1 MPTPRK
7 RPSKKP
13 KKIQLFKAT
22 RELNIAT
29 DTIVSALQER
39 GFDLDDKLAA
49 GDPNARLTQDMYDSL
64 IETYSDDADAKARVR
79 ERRQQLAAADE
90 EPDEAEATPA
100 AAPAEEP
107 VPTPMPTPEPVV
119 PAEPVVETPEPEEE
133 PAAPAEPVIDTEEA
147 PAPQPEAEAP
157 AAPEAPEAEP
167 TAQAEVPAAAA
178 DTEAQP
184 EAQPQPEA
192 KPEPTPATA
201 EAEAT
206 AEQPADSEAAP
217 TASAEA
223 EKTTAEEQP
232 TADATAKAPE
242 ATAETPAGE
251 ASNAKVG
258 DMDANEPTPAE
269 DQGGVVRA
277 NRYGLTGTKVLG
289 KIDLSGLE
297 SGSRRKRKR
306 KTEPAESA
314 APEKGGSRSKSG
326 GKKGRKGRR
335 GVDQS
340 EVDKNVQETLNKVS
354 GTGGSKRSRQKR
366 RRARRDERAAIRE
379 AREQEMMEQASILR
393 VMEFISTGDLAEAM
407 NVPVNEVISKGFG
420 LGMMVSINQ
429 RLDAD
434 AITLLAD
441 EFDFEV
447 EFMTEVEEE
456 LDLGEDE
463 AEEDLVSR
471 PPIVTIMG
479 HVDHGKTSL
488 LDYIRRENV
497 VAGEAG
503 GITQHIGAYQI
514 TTDDDRQITFL
525 DTPGHEAFTA
535 MRARGAQVT
544 DLVIVVVAADDQVM
558 PQTIEAINHSRAAE
572 VPMVIAINK
581 IDRETANPDK
591 IMAQLAEQGV
601 QVEQYGGN
609 VQCELISALDG
620 TGVESLLEKVQ
631 LEADLLEL
639 RANPDRYGIGTVVE
653 ARLDKG
659 RGVVATVLVQNGTL
673 EEGDAYVVGLTS
685 GRVRAMFNERDERVK
700 VAGPATP
707 VQVLGLSAAPDVG
720 DRLVVMEDERDAREI
735 AAKRQ
740 QLIREQTLHQR
751 RHVTLADLS
760 RRMAL
765 GEITNLNIVVK
776 GDVGGSVEALS
787 DALLKLSNDEVAVQI
802 VHSGV
807 GAITESDVMLAVASD
822 AVIIGFQVRP
832 VAGVRAIAE
841 REEIDIQLY
850 SVIYDAIEDVRDALE
865 GLLEPEE
872 KETVTA
878 TIEVRETFR
887 APRVGTIAGSY
898 VVEGKVTRNDR
909 VRIVRDG
916 VVIYTGEIDTLR
928 RFKDDVK
935 EVAAGYEC
943 GITVKNYNDIK
954 VGDQFETYTV
964 TEERRTLAV

>member
-7 RPSKKP
+7 RRTDQP
-13 KKIQLFKAT
+13 KRVQLFKAS

-29 DTIVSALQER
+29 DTIVSALTER
-39 GFDLDDKLAA
+39 GFELDDKLAA
-49 GDPNARLTQDMYDSL
+49 GDPNGRLSPEMYDVL

-79 ERRQQLAAADE
+79 ERRQQLASA
-90 EPDEAEATPA
+90 EAEADEPAEAVSAEPPTPIA
-100 AAPAEEP
+100 EAPVAETPVAPAEPVVQTPAPAETPVAPAVPVIETPPAPAPERVATPEP
-107 VPTPMPTPEPVV
+107 VAETTPVAPPVAEPTPEPV
-119 PAEPVVETPEPEEE
+119 AETASEPVAEATPQSAPDVTPAPAAEAAPVAETEPVAETSEPVAEATPEPE
-133 PAAPAEPVIDTEEA
+133 AAPDPVTQGAMDVDEP
-147 PAPQPEAEAP
+147 AP
-157 AAPEAPEAEP
+157 AA
-167 TAQAEVPAAAA
+167 
-178 DTEAQP
+178 D
-184 EAQPQPEA
+184 
-192 KPEPTPATA
+192 
-201 EAEAT
+201 
-206 AEQPADSEAAP
+206 D
-217 TASAEA
+217 
-223 EKTTAEEQP
+223 
-232 TADATAKAPE
+232 
-242 ATAETPAGE
+242 
-251 ASNAKVG
+251 
-258 DMDANEPTPAE
+258 
-269 DQGGVVRA
+269 GGVVRA

-289 KIDLSGLE
+289 KIDISGLE
-297 SGSRRKRKR
+297 TGRRRKRKR
-306 KTEPAESA
+306 NNDEPASA
-314 APEKGGSRSKSG
+314 PPAPGAAGGGKPARSKSG
-326 GKKGRKGRR
+326 KAKKGKRS
-335 GVDQS
+335 VDQG
-340 EVDKNVQETLNKVS
+340 EVQKNVSETLQKASGS
-354 GTGGSKRSRQKR
+354 GTKRTRQKR

-379 AREQEMMEQASILR
+379 ARDQEMMEQASVLR

-407 NVPVNEVISKGFG
+407 NIPVTEVISKGFG

-434 AITLLAD
+434 AIVLLAD

-447 EFMTEVEEE
+447 EFMDDIEEE
-456 LDLGEDE
+456 FDLVTED
-463 AEEDLVSR
+463 AEEDLVPR

-488 LDYIRRENV
+488 LDYIREANV

-514 TTDDDRQITFL
+514 TTSEDKKMTFL

-544 DLVIVVVAADDQVM
+544 DLVIVVVAADDAVM

-601 QVEQYGGN
+601 QVEQYGGS
-609 VQCELISALDG
+609 VQCELISAMNG
-620 TGVESLLEKVQ
+620 TNVDSLLEKVQ

-639 RANPDRYGIGTVVE
+639 TANPDRYGVGTVVE

-659 RGVVATVLVQNGTL
+659 RGVVATVLVENGTL

-707 VQVLGLSAAPDVG
+707 VQVLGLSAAPAVG
-720 DRLVVMEDERDAREI
+720 DRLIVLEDEREAREI
-735 AAKRQ
+735 ASKRQ

-765 GEITNLNIVVK
+765 GEITNLNLVVK

-787 DALLKLSNDEVAVQI
+787 DSLLKLSNDEVAVQI

-807 GAITESDVMLAVASD
+807 GAITESDVMLAIASD
-822 AVIIGFQVRP
+822 AIIIGFQVRP
-832 VAGVRAIAE
+832 VAGVRAMAE

-872 KETVTA
+872 KETVTS
-878 TIEVRETFR
+878 TIEVRETFK
-887 APRVGTIAGSY
+887 APKVGTIAGSY
-898 VVEGKVTRNDR
+898 VVEGKVSRGDR
-909 VRIVRDG
+909 LRIVRDG
-916 VVIYTGEIDTLR
+916 VVIYQGVIDTLR
-928 RFKDDVK
+928 RFKEDVK
-935 EVAAGYEC
+935 DVAAGYEC
-943 GITVKNYNDIK
+943 GVTVKNYNDIK

-964 TEERRTLAV
+964 TEEKRKLTV

>member
-1 MPTPRK
+1 MPAPRK
-7 RPSKKP
+7 RPSNKP
-13 KKIQLFKAT
+13 QKIQLFKAT

-29 DTIVSALQER
+29 DTIVSALQDR
-39 GFDLDDKLAA
+39 GFELDEKLAA
-49 GDPNARLTQDMYDSL
+49 GDPNARLSPDMYDAL
-64 IETYSDDADAKARVR
+64 IEAYSDDADAKARVR
-79 ERRQQLAAADE
+79 ERRQQLTEEDEVEADT
-90 EPDEAEATPA
+90 PPA
-100 AAPAEEP
+100 AAPPAAPE
-107 VPTPMPTPEPVV
+107 PTPMPTPEPVV
-119 PAEPVVETPEPEEE
+119 PPEPVIATPAPEETV
-133 PAAPAEPVIDTEEA
+133 APAEPVIETPEPDAVPEPVAEEKA
-147 PAPQPEAEAP
+147 PEPTPTPEPTPEPVAET
-157 AAPEAPEAEP
+157 EAPEAEP
-167 TAQAEVPAAAA
+167 KAVP
-178 DTEAQP
+178 E
-184 EAQPQPEA
+184 
-192 KPEPTPATA
+192 
-201 EAEAT
+201 
-206 AEQPADSEAAP
+206 
-217 TASAEA
+217 
-223 EKTTAEEQP
+223 
-232 TADATAKAPE
+232 PE
-242 ATAETPAGE
+242 ATPEPVAKAETPE
-251 ASNAKVG
+251 PVAKAEPALG
-258 DMDANEPTPAE
+258 AMDASEPSPAA

-277 NRYGLTGTKVLG
+277 NRYGLTGPKVLG

-297 SGSRRKRKR
+297 TGRRRKRKS
-306 KTEPAESA
+306 TAEPAA
-314 APEKGGSRSKSG
+314 AEGPAKGGTRSKTAG
-326 GKKGRKGRR
+326 KKGKKGRRE
-335 GVDQS
+335 VDQS
-340 EVDKNVQETLNKVS
+340 EVEKNVQETLKKVS
-354 GTGGSKRSRQKR
+354 GSGGTKRTRQKR

-379 AREQEMMEQASILR
+379 AREQEMMEQASVLR

-407 NVPVNEVISKGFG
+407 NVPVTEVISKGFG

-456 LDLGEDE
+456 LDLGEDD

-544 DLVIVVVAADDQVM
+544 DIVIVVVAADDAVM

-572 VPMVIAINK
+572 VPMVVAINK

-601 QVEQYGGN
+601 QVEQYGGK
-609 VQCELISALDG
+609 VQCELISAADG
-620 TGVESLLEKVQ
+620 TGIASLLEKVQ

-639 RANPDRYGIGTVVE
+639 TANPDRYGIGTVVE

-707 VQVLGLSAAPDVG
+707 VQVLGLSSAPAVG
-720 DRLVVMEDERDAREI
+720 DRLVVLEDEREAREI
-735 AAKRQ
+735 ASKRQ

-822 AVIIGFQVRP
+822 AVILGFQVRP

-916 VVIYTGEIDTLR
+916 VVVFTGEIDTLR
-928 RFKDDVK
+928 RFKDDVR

-943 GITVKNYNDIK
+943 GVTVKNYNDIK
-954 VGDQFETYTV
+954 VGDQFETFTV
-964 TEERRTLAV
+964 TEEKRTLTV

>member
-1 MPTPRK
+1 M
-7 RPSKKP
+7 
-13 KKIQLFKAT
+13 
-22 RELNIAT
+22 
-29 DTIVSALQER
+29 
-39 GFDLDDKLAA
+39 
-49 GDPNARLTQDMYDSL
+49 
-64 IETYSDDADAKARVR
+64 
-79 ERRQQLAAADE
+79 
-90 EPDEAEATPA
+90 
-100 AAPAEEP
+100 
-107 VPTPMPTPEPVV
+107 
-119 PAEPVVETPEPEEE
+119 
-133 PAAPAEPVIDTEEA
+133 
-147 PAPQPEAEAP
+147 
-157 AAPEAPEAEP
+157 
-167 TAQAEVPAAAA
+167 
-178 DTEAQP
+178 
-184 EAQPQPEA
+184 
-192 KPEPTPATA
+192 
-201 EAEAT
+201 
-206 AEQPADSEAAP
+206 EAA
-217 TASAEA
+217 S
-223 EKTTAEEQP
+223 
-232 TADATAKAPE
+232 
-242 ATAETPAGE
+242 
-251 ASNAKVG
+251 V
-258 DMDANEPTPAE
+258 
-269 DQGGVVRA
+269 
-277 NRYGLTGTKVLG
+277 
-289 KIDLSGLE
+289 
-297 SGSRRKRKR
+297 
-306 KTEPAESA
+306 
-314 APEKGGSRSKSG
+314 
-326 GKKGRKGRR
+326 
-335 GVDQS
+335 
-340 EVDKNVQETLNKVS
+340 
-354 GTGGSKRSRQKR
+354 
-366 RRARRDERAAIRE
+366 
-379 AREQEMMEQASILR
+379 LR

-407 NVPVNEVISKGFG
+407 NIPVTEVISKGFG

-429 RLDAD
+429 RFDAD
-434 AITLLAD
+434 AIVLLAD

-447 EFMTEVEEE
+447 EFMDDIEEE
-456 LDLGEDE
+456 FDLVTED
-463 AEEDLVSR
+463 AEEDLVAR

-488 LDYIRRENV
+488 LDYIREANV

-514 TTDDDRQITFL
+514 TTAEDRKMTFL

-544 DLVIVVVAADDQVM
+544 DLVIVVVAADDAVM

-601 QVEQYGGN
+601 QVEQYGGS
-609 VQCELISALDG
+609 VQCELISAMNG
-620 TGVESLLEKVQ
+620 TNVAALLEKVQ

-639 RANPDRYGIGTVVE
+639 TANPDRYGIGTVVE

-659 RGVVATVLVQNGTL
+659 RGVVATVLVENGTL

-707 VQVLGLSAAPDVG
+707 VQVLGLSAAPAVG
-720 DRLVVMEDERDAREI
+720 DRLIVMEDEREAREI
-735 AAKRQ
+735 ASKRM

-765 GEITNLNIVVK
+765 GEITNLNLVVK

-787 DALLKLSNDEVAVQI
+787 DSLLKLSNDEVAVQI

-822 AVIIGFQVRP
+822 AIIIGFQVRP

-841 REEIDIQLY
+841 REEIDVQLY

-872 KETVTA
+872 KETVTS

-887 APRVGTIAGSY
+887 APKVGTIAGSY
-898 VVEGKVTRNDR
+898 VVEGKVSRGDKL
-909 VRIVRDG
+909 RIVRDG
-916 VVIYTGEIDTLR
+916 VVVFQGEIDTLR

-935 EVAAGYEC
+935 DVAAGYEC
-943 GITVKNYNDIK
+943 GVTVKNYNDIK

-964 TEERRTLAV
+964 SEEKRKLVV

>member
-1 MPTPRK
+1 MPVTRK
-7 RPSKKP
+7 RSSNKP
-13 KKIQLFKAT
+13 KSVQLFKAT
-22 RELNIAT
+22 KEFNISTDRIVTFLSERDFELDA
-29 DTIVSALQER
+29 
-39 GFDLDDKLAA
+39 KLTA
-49 GDPNARLTQDMYDSL
+49 GDPNARLAPEMHDAL
-64 IETYSDDADAKARVR
+64 VEAFSDDAEAKARVR
-79 ERRQQLAAADE
+79 ERRDQIAAK
-90 EPDEAEATPA
+90 EAEAGDGA
-100 AAPAEEP
+100 VEEAAPPAKAE
-107 VPTPMPTPEPVV
+107 PTPEPVA
-119 PAEPVVETPEPEEE
+119 PAAPVVDVPEPEEE
-133 PAAPAEPVIDTEEA
+133 PVAPAEPVIDTEAAPPAPEPEAEEPA
-147 PAPQPEAEAP
+147 PAPVAEVADEP
-157 AAPEAPEAEP
+157 AAETPAEP
-167 TAQAEVPAAAA
+167 AAQTTPPAQAAAEDTAAPTAENRQVGEANGADATATPPADAAGDAAGDEAAAA
-178 DTEAQP
+178 PTAETRQVGEPSEAG
-184 EAQPQPEA
+184 APEA
-192 KPEPTPATA
+192 KPIGEIDANTPTPAT
-201 EAEAT
+201 
-206 AEQPADSEAAP
+206 D
-217 TASAEA
+217 
-223 EKTTAEEQP
+223 
-232 TADATAKAPE
+232 DA
-242 ATAETPAGE
+242 GI
-251 ASNAKVG
+251 
-258 DMDANEPTPAE
+258 
-269 DQGGVVRA
+269 VRA

-297 SGSRRKRKR
+297 GGRGKRKR
-306 KTEPAESA
+306 KNEAADA
-314 APEKGGSRSKSG
+314 APVPGAADGGKPSRSKK
-326 GKKGRKGRR
+326 GKKGKRS
-335 GVDQS
+335 VDQD
-340 EVDKNVQETLNKVS
+340 EVEKNVQETLQKVAGSGGNKR
-354 GTGGSKRSRQKR
+354 TRQKR

-379 AREQEMMEQASILR
+379 ARQQEMLEQASVLR

-407 NVPVNEVISKGFG
+407 NVSVTDVISKGFG

-447 EFMTEVEEE
+447 EFMDDVEEE
-456 LDLGEDE
+456 FDLDVED
-463 AEEDLVSR
+463 AAEDLEPR

-488 LDYIRRENV
+488 LDYIRQANV
-497 VAGEAG
+497 IAGEAG

-514 TTDDDRQITFL
+514 TTEDGREVTFL

-544 DLVIVVVAADDQVM
+544 DLVVVVVAADDQVM
-558 PQTIEAINHSRAAE
+558 PQTIEAINHARAAE
-572 VPMVIAINK
+572 VPMVVAINK

-601 QVEQYGGN
+601 QVEQYGGS
-609 VQCELISALDG
+609 VQCELISALNG
-620 TGVESLLEKVQ
+620 TNVDELLEKVL

-639 RANPDRYGIGTVVE
+639 EANPDRNAVGTVVE

-700 VAGPATP
+700 EAGPATP
-707 VQVLGLSAAPDVG
+707 VQILGLSDAPEVG
-720 DRLVVMEDERDAREI
+720 DRLIVLDDEREAREI
-735 AAKRQ
+735 ASKRL

-765 GEITNLNIVVK
+765 GEITNLNLVVK

-822 AVIIGFQVRP
+822 AVIVGFQVRP
-832 VAGVRAIAE
+832 VAGVRSVAE

-865 GLLEPEE
+865 GLLEPEQ
-872 KETVTA
+872 KETVTS
-878 TIEVRETFR
+878 TVEVRETFR

-898 VVEGKVTRNDR
+898 VVEGKVTRGDK

-916 VVIYTGEIDTLR
+916 VVAFTGEIDTLR

-943 GITVKNYNDIK
+943 GVTVKNFNDIK
-954 VGDQFETYTV
+954 VGDQFETYVV
-964 TEERRTLAV
+964 TEEKRTLAV

>member
-7 RPSKKP
+7 RRTDQP
-13 KKIQLFKAT
+13 KRVQLFKAS

-29 DTIVSALQER
+29 DTIVSALTER
-39 GFDLDDKLAA
+39 GFELDDKLAA
-49 GDPNARLTQDMYDSL
+49 GDPNGRLSPEMYDVL

-79 ERRQQLAAADE
+79 ERRQQLASA
-90 EPDEAEATPA
+90 EAEAEE
-100 AAPAEEP
+100 PAEAVSAEP
-107 VPTPMPTPEPVV
+107 PAPVAEAPVAETPVA
-119 PAEPVVETPEPEEE
+119 PAEPVVQTPAPAETPV
-133 PAAPAEPVIDTEEA
+133 APAEPVIETPPA
-147 PAPQPEAEAP
+147 PAPEPVATPEPVAETAPVAPPVAEPTPEPVAETAPEPVAEATPQSAPDVTPAP
-157 AAPEAPEAEP
+157 AAEAAPVAETEP
-167 TAQAEVPAAAA
+167 VAE
-178 DTEAQP
+178 TS
-184 EAQPQPEA
+184 
-192 KPEPTPATA
+192 EPV
-201 EAEAT
+201 AEAT
-206 AEQPADSEAAP
+206 PVPEAAP
-217 TASAEA
+217 DPVTQGAMDVDEPAPA
-223 EKTTAEEQP
+223 
-232 TADATAKAPE
+232 AD
-242 ATAETPAGE
+242 
-251 ASNAKVG
+251 
-258 DMDANEPTPAE
+258 D
-269 DQGGVVRA
+269 GGVVRA

-289 KIDLSGLE
+289 KIDISGLE
-297 SGSRRKRKR
+297 TGRRRKRKR
-306 KTEPAESA
+306 NNDEPASA
-314 APEKGGSRSKSG
+314 PPAPGAAGGGKPARSKSG
-326 GKKGRKGRR
+326 KAKKGKRS
-335 GVDQS
+335 VDQG
-340 EVDKNVQETLNKVS
+340 EVQKNVSETLQKASGS
-354 GTGGSKRSRQKR
+354 GTKRTRQKR

-379 AREQEMMEQASILR
+379 ARDQEMMEQASVLR

-407 NVPVNEVISKGFG
+407 NIPVTEVISKGFG

-434 AITLLAD
+434 AIVLLAD

-447 EFMTEVEEE
+447 EFMDDIEEE
-456 LDLGEDE
+456 FDLVTED
-463 AEEDLVSR
+463 AEEDLVPR

-488 LDYIRRENV
+488 LDYIREANV

-514 TTDDDRQITFL
+514 TTSEDKKMTFL

-544 DLVIVVVAADDQVM
+544 DLVIVVVAADDAVM

-601 QVEQYGGN
+601 QVEQYGGS
-609 VQCELISALDG
+609 VQCELISAMNG
-620 TGVESLLEKVQ
+620 TNVDSLLEKVQ

-639 RANPDRYGIGTVVE
+639 TANPDRYGVGTVVE

-659 RGVVATVLVQNGTL
+659 RGVVATVLVENGTL

-707 VQVLGLSAAPDVG
+707 VQVLGLSAAPAVG
-720 DRLVVMEDERDAREI
+720 DRLIVLEDEREAREI
-735 AAKRQ
+735 ASKRQ

-765 GEITNLNIVVK
+765 GEITNLNLVVK

-787 DALLKLSNDEVAVQI
+787 DSLLKLSNDEVAVQI

-807 GAITESDVMLAVASD
+807 GAITESDVMLAIASD
-822 AVIIGFQVRP
+822 AIIIGFQVRP
-832 VAGVRAIAE
+832 VAGVRAMAE

-872 KETVTA
+872 KETVTS
-878 TIEVRETFR
+878 TIEVRETFK
-887 APRVGTIAGSY
+887 APKVGTIAGSY
-898 VVEGKVTRNDR
+898 VVEGKVSRGDR
-909 VRIVRDG
+909 LRIVRDG
-916 VVIYTGEIDTLR
+916 VVIYQGVIDTLR
-928 RFKDDVK
+928 RFKEDVK
-935 EVAAGYEC
+935 DVAAGYEC
-943 GITVKNYNDIK
+943 GVTVKNYNDIK

-964 TEERRTLAV
+964 TEEKRKLTV

>member
-1 MPTPRK
+1 M
-7 RPSKKP
+7 
-13 KKIQLFKAT
+13 A
-22 RELNIAT
+22 
-29 DTIVSALQER
+29 
-39 GFDLDDKLAA
+39 
-49 GDPNARLTQDMYDSL
+49 
-64 IETYSDDADAKARVR
+64 
-79 ERRQQLAAADE
+79 
-90 EPDEAEATPA
+90 PA
-100 AAPAEEP
+100 A
-107 VPTPMPTPEPVV
+107 PVV
-119 PAEPVVETPEPEEE
+119 DVPEPEEE
-133 PAAPAEPVIDTEEA
+133 PVAPAEPVIDTEA
-147 PAPQPEAEAP
+147 APPAPEPEAEEP
-157 AAPEAPEAEP
+157 AAEPVAEVADEPAAETPAEP
-167 TAQAEVPAAAA
+167 AAQTTPPAQATVEDTAAPTAEGGADATATPPADAAG
-178 DTEAQP
+178 DEAAVAPTAETRQVG
-184 EAQPQPEA
+184 EAGEAGSPEA
-192 KPEPTPATA
+192 KLIGEIDANTPTPAT
-201 EAEAT
+201 
-206 AEQPADSEAAP
+206 D
-217 TASAEA
+217 
-223 EKTTAEEQP
+223 
-232 TADATAKAPE
+232 DA
-242 ATAETPAGE
+242 GI
-251 ASNAKVG
+251 
-258 DMDANEPTPAE
+258 
-269 DQGGVVRA
+269 VRA

-297 SGSRRKRKR
+297 GGRGKRKR
-306 KTEPAESA
+306 KNEAADA
-314 APEKGGSRSKSG
+314 APVPGAADGGKPSRSKK
-326 GKKGRKGRR
+326 GKKGKRS
-335 GVDQS
+335 VDQD
-340 EVDKNVQETLNKVS
+340 EVEKNVQETLQKVAGSGGNKR
-354 GTGGSKRSRQKR
+354 TRQKR

-379 AREQEMMEQASILR
+379 ARQQEMLEQASVLR

-407 NVPVNEVISKGFG
+407 NVSVTDVISKGFG

-447 EFMTEVEEE
+447 EFMDDVEEE
-456 LDLGEDE
+456 FDLDIED
-463 AEEDLVSR
+463 AEEDLEAR

-488 LDYIRRENV
+488 LDYIRQANV
-497 VAGEAG
+497 IAGEAG

-514 TTDDDRQITFL
+514 TTEDGREVTFL

-544 DLVIVVVAADDQVM
+544 DLVVVVVAADDQVM
-558 PQTIEAINHSRAAE
+558 PQTIEAINHARAAE
-572 VPMVIAINK
+572 VPMVVAINK

-601 QVEQYGGN
+601 QVEQYGGS
-609 VQCELISALDG
+609 VQCELISALNG
-620 TGVESLLEKVQ
+620 TNVDELLEKVL

-639 RANPDRYGIGTVVE
+639 EANPDRNAVGTVVE

-700 VAGPATP
+700 EAGPATP
-707 VQVLGLSAAPDVG
+707 VQILGLSDAPEVG
-720 DRLVVMEDERDAREI
+720 DRLIVLDDEREAREI
-735 AAKRQ
+735 ASKRL

-765 GEITNLNIVVK
+765 GEITNLNLVVK

-822 AVIIGFQVRP
+822 AVIVGFQVRP
-832 VAGVRAIAE
+832 VAGVRSVAE

-865 GLLEPEE
+865 GLLEPEQ

-878 TIEVRETFR
+878 TVEVRETFR

-898 VVEGKVTRNDR
+898 VVEGKVTRGDK

-916 VVIYTGEIDTLR
+916 VVAFTGEIDTLR

-943 GITVKNYNDIK
+943 GVTIRNFNDIK
-954 VGDQFETYTV
+954 VGDQFETYVV
-964 TEERRTLAV
+964 TEEKRTLAV

>member
-1 MPTPRK
+1 MPRK
-7 RPSKKP
+7 RPSTGP
-13 KKIQLFKAT
+13 KRVQLFKAS

-29 DTIVSALQER
+29 DTIVTALKER
-39 GFDLDDKLAA
+39 GFELDDKLQA
-49 GDPNARLTQDMYDSL
+49 GDPNAKLSPEMHDAL
-64 IETYSDDADAKARVR
+64 VEAYSDDAEAKARVK
-79 ERRQQLAAADE
+79 ERRGQLAAKEAAE
-90 EPDEAEATPA
+90 QEAAAEPAPEPA
-100 AAPAEEP
+100 AEPAPE
-107 VPTPMPTPEPVV
+107 PTPEP
-119 PAEPVVETPEPEEE
+119 E
-133 PAAPAEPVIDTEEA
+133 PAPEAPVAPAEPVIKVPEPQAEPVAPAEPVIEA
-147 PAPQPEAEAP
+147 PAPEPVAETPAEPVAEAP
-157 AAPEAPEAEP
+157 APEAPTAEAADAKTQAPEAPVAQAAPSAEAEP
-167 TAQAEVPAAAA
+167 TAEAPAEEAAGAVSPAGAEGEPSAEAGPADAAAPP
-178 DTEAQP
+178 TEAAAPAVQG
-184 EAQPQPEA
+184 EMDVA
-192 KPEPTPATA
+192 EPTPA
-201 EAEAT
+201 
-206 AEQPADSEAAP
+206 ADS
-217 TASAEA
+217 
-223 EKTTAEEQP
+223 
-232 TADATAKAPE
+232 
-242 ATAETPAGE
+242 
-251 ASNAKVG
+251 
-258 DMDANEPTPAE
+258 
-269 DQGGVVRA
+269 GGVVRA
-277 NRYGLTGTKVLG
+277 SRYGLTGTKVLG
-289 KIDLSGLE
+289 KIDISGLD
-297 SGSRRKRKR
+297 SGRRKRKR
-306 KTEPAESA
+306 KNEPAEAA
-314 APEKGGSRSKSG
+314 APAPAAGEGGKPSRG
-326 GKKGRKGRR
+326 GKKGKKGKK
-335 GVDQS
+335 VSQE
-340 EVDKNVQETLNKVS
+340 EVSKNVQETLKKA
-354 GTGGSKRSRQKR
+354 TGSPGRGRQKR

-379 AREQEMMEQASILR
+379 AQQQELLEQASVLR

-407 NVPVNEVISKGFG
+407 NVPVTEVISKGFG

-447 EFMTEVEEE
+447 EFM
-456 LDLGEDE
+456 DDIEDE
-463 AEEDLVSR
+463 FDLEIEDEEGDLESR

-488 LDYIRRENV
+488 LDYIRHANV
-497 VAGEAG
+497 IAGEAG

-514 TTDDDRQITFL
+514 TTDDDREITFL

-544 DLVIVVVAADDQVM
+544 DLVVVVVAADDEVM

-601 QVEQYGGN
+601 QVEQYGGS
-609 VQCELISALDG
+609 VQCELISAMHG
-620 TGVESLLEKVQ
+620 TNVDALLEKIQ

-639 RANPDRYGIGTVVE
+639 QANPDRNAVGTVVE

-659 RGVVATVLVQNGTL
+659 RGVVATVLVENGTL

-707 VQVLGLSAAPDVG
+707 VQILGLTDAPEVG
-720 DRLVVMEDERDAREI
+720 DRLIVLDDEREAREI
-735 AAKRQ
+735 ASKRQ
-740 QLIREQTLHQR
+740 HLIREQTLHQR

-765 GEITNLNIVVK
+765 GEITNLNLVVK

-787 DALLKLSNDEVAVQI
+787 DSLLKLSNDEVAVQI

-807 GAITESDVMLAVASD
+807 GAITESDVMLAAASD

-832 VAGVRAIAE
+832 VAGVRGVAE

-850 SVIYDAIEDVRDALE
+850 SVIYAAIEDVRDALE

-898 VVEGKVTRNDR
+898 VVEGKVSRGDKL
-909 VRIVRDG
+909 RIVRDG
-916 VVIYTGEIDTLR
+916 VVVFTGEIDTLR

-935 EVAAGYEC
+935 DVAAGYEC

-954 VGDQFETYTV
+954 VGDQFETYVV
-964 TEERRTLAV
+964 TTEKRTLVV

>member
-1 MPTPRK
+1 MPPPPRK
-7 RPSKKP
+7 RRSDKPSRV
-13 KKIQLFKAT
+13 QLFKAA

-39 GFDLDDKLAA
+39 GFELDDKLSA
-49 GDPNARLTQDMYDSL
+49 GDPNARLEPDMYDAL
-64 IETYSDDADAKARVR
+64 IEAYSDDAEAKARVR
-79 ERRQQLAAADE
+79 ERRQQLATAEAV
-90 EPDEAEATPA
+90 EAEAEPTPA
-100 AAPAEEP
+100 PASEPEPEPEPEPAPEPEPVAPAEPVIATPEPEVEP
-107 VPTPMPTPEPVV
+107 VAPAEPVIEPEPVAEAPEPEPTPEPEVKPEASTPEPT
-119 PAEPVVETPEPEEE
+119 PAPQEEPAAEPVAETEPVVETP
-133 PAAPAEPVIDTEEA
+133 AEPV
-147 PAPQPEAEAP
+147 
-157 AAPEAPEAEP
+157 
-167 TAQAEVPAAAA
+167 
-178 DTEAQP
+178 
-184 EAQPQPEA
+184 
-192 KPEPTPATA
+192 
-201 EAEAT
+201 
-206 AEQPADSEAAP
+206 
-217 TASAEA
+217 
-223 EKTTAEEQP
+223 
-232 TADATAKAPE
+232 
-242 ATAETPAGE
+242 AETPAE
-251 ASNAKVG
+251 AAPAQAPG
-258 DMDANEPTPAE
+258 QMDVQEPSPAA
-269 DQGGVVRA
+269 DAGGVVRA
-277 NRYGLTGTKVLG
+277 DRYALTGTRVVG
-289 KIDLSGLE
+289 KIDISGLD

-306 KTEPAESA
+306 KNDAADQPAAPGAAGAAPAAIPPAE
-314 APEKGGSRSKSG
+314 GGKPTRGGRK
-326 GKKGRKGRR
+326 GKKGGRR
-335 GVDQS
+335 EVDQE
-340 EVDKNVQETLNKVS
+340 EVQKNVSETLSKASSSS
-354 GTGGSKRSRQKR
+354 GRSRQKR
-366 RRARRDERAAIRE
+366 RRARRDERAAE
-379 AREQEMMEQASILR
+379 REQRQQELLEQSSILR

-407 NVPVNEVISKGFG
+407 NVPVTEVIGKGFG

-447 EFMTEVEEE
+447 EFMDDVEEE
-456 LDLGEDE
+456 FDLDIED
-463 AEEDLVSR
+463 APEDLQAR

-488 LDYIRRENV
+488 LDYIRQANV

-514 TTDDDRQITFL
+514 EDAEGRQITFL

-544 DLVIVVVAADDQVM
+544 DLVIVVVAADDKVM

-581 IDRETANPDK
+581 MDRETANPDK

-601 QVEQYGGN
+601 QVEQYGGK
-609 VQCELISALDG
+609 VQCELISAING
-620 TGVESLLEKVQ
+620 TNVDSLLDKVM

-639 RANPDRYGIGTVVE
+639 QANPDRNAVGTVVE

-700 VAGPATP
+700 VAGPSTP
-707 VQVLGLSAAPDVG
+707 VQILGLAEAPDVG
-720 DRLVVMEDERDAREI
+720 DRLVVMDDERDAREI
-735 AAKRQ
+735 ASKRQ
-740 QLIREQTLHQR
+740 QLLREQTLHQR

-765 GEITNLNIVVK
+765 GEINNLNIVVK

-832 VAGVRAIAE
+832 VAGVRTIAE
-841 REEIDIQLY
+841 REEIDIQMY

-898 VVEGKVTRNDR
+898 VVEGKVSRNDR

-916 VVIYTGEIDTLR
+916 VVVFTGEIDTLR

-935 EVAAGYEC
+935 DVAAGYEC
-943 GITVKNYNDIK
+943 GITVRNYNDIK
-954 VGDQFETYTV
+954 VGDHFETFTV
-964 TEERRTLAV
+964 TEEKRTLAV